1 MSFKSNAIHGIS
13 VSNPISEK
21 PSRKLPFTLSW
32 SHYILL
38 LTIKET
44 AERKFYEIE
53 STNESWSVPEL
64 RHQKASW
71 GFIRQTRHSYSRT
84 SNFKWVRQ
92 LVTIYFIK
100 NHEVI

>member
-1 MSFKSNAIHGIS
+1 MSFKNNEIHGIS

-44 AERKFYEIE
+44 AERKFYELE

-64 RHQKASW
+64 RHQKVPGDSSGKPNTLTLEHQILNGSDNW
-71 GFIRQTRHSYSRT
+71 
-84 SNFKWVRQ
+84 
-92 LVTIYFIK
+92 
-100 NHEVI
+100 

>member
-1 MSFKSNAIHGIS
+1 MSFKSNAIHGVS

-44 AERKFYEIE
+44 AQRKFYEIE
-53 STNESWSVPEL
+53 YTNESWSVPEL
-64 RHQKASW
+64 RHQKVAEDSS
-71 GFIRQTRHSYSRT
+71 GKPNTLTLELQILNESDKMSQTIGNDLLY
-84 SNFKWVRQ
+84 
-92 LVTIYFIK
+92 
-100 NHEVI
+100 

>member
-32 SHYILL
+32 PHYILL

-64 RHQKASW
+64 RHQKIPGNSREASGIPNTLTLELQILNGSDNW
-71 GFIRQTRHSYSRT
+71 
-84 SNFKWVRQ
+84 
-92 LVTIYFIK
+92 
-100 NHEVI
+100 

>member
-64 RHQKASW
+64 RHQKVAGDSSGKPNTLTLELQILNGSDNW
-71 GFIRQTRHSYSRT
+71 
-84 SNFKWVRQ
+84 
-92 LVTIYFIK
+92 
-100 NHEVI
+100 

>member
-53 STNESWSVPEL
+53 YTNESWSVPEL
-64 RHQKASW
+64 RHQKVAGDSREASGKPNTLTLELQILNGSDNW
-71 GFIRQTRHSYSRT
+71 
-84 SNFKWVRQ
+84 
-92 LVTIYFIK
+92 
-100 NHEVI
+100 

>member
-1 MSFKSNAIHGIS
+1 MSIKSNAIHGVS

-64 RHQKASW
+64 RHQKVHGDSSGKPNTLTLELQILNGSDNW
-71 GFIRQTRHSYSRT
+71 
-84 SNFKWVRQ
+84 
-92 LVTIYFIK
+92 
-100 NHEVI
+100 